1 MNKILII
8 EDDINVRQNL
18 IDLLYAENFN
28 VITAENGY
36 LGLQLAQAEIPDL
49 IICDV
54 MMPVLDGYT
63 VLKELRQ
70 NPKTAL
76 IPFIFL
82 TAKSEKTD
90 FRKGMDLGADD
101 YISKPFSR
109 TELLAAIT
117 CRLEKQ
123 TVIYQQTQEKL
134 DKLRQSIT
142 LSLPHELRTPL
153 NGILG
158 FSQILM
164 EESELLDA
172 ESIKEMAEFIHQSSQ
187 RLFHLIQKFLFY
199 AELEIIATDPQRIQ
213 EIQNQ
218 STEFP
223 IQEITT
229 LITEIAKN
237 AGREADIQLDFS
249 PCHVNISRN
258 RSMKII
264 EELYDNALKFSACG
278 TPIKITAKALNN
290 TFSLSFSDQGRGMS
304 ADQIAELGAYRQFER
319 KLHEQQG
326 SGLGLIIVKKLAE
339 LHGGTLKIE
348 SKPQEKTIVTVT
360 LPCKTQEAA
369 LSNASLLKS
378 SHCVA
383 VRPVLKEGFPPGKL
397 R

>member
-1 MNKILII
+1 MNKILVI

-18 IDLLYAENFN
+18 VDLLYAENFN

-36 LGLQLAQAEIPDL
+36 FGLQLAQTEIPDL

-54 MMPVLDGYT
+54 MMPEFDGYE
-63 VLKELRQ
+63 VLKEVRQ
-70 NPKTAL
+70 NPKTAI

-101 YISKPFSR
+101 YIVKPFSR
-109 TELLAAIT
+109 VELLAAIT

-134 DKLRQSIT
+134 DKLRTSIT

-187 RLFHLIQKFLFY
+187 RLFHLIQKFLLY
-199 AELEIIATDPQRIQ
+199 AELEIIATDPQRVS
-213 EIQNQ
+213 EIQKQ
-218 STEFP
+218 SVEFP
-223 IQEITT
+223 TLELINLMQER
-229 LITEIAKN
+229 AKN
-237 AGREADIQLDFS
+237 AGREDDIQIDLS
-249 PCHVNISRN
+249 PCQVHISSTKITR
-258 RSMKII
+258 II
-264 EELYDNALKFSACG
+264 EELLDNALKFSPSG
-278 TPIKITAKALNN
+278 TPIKITAKPINHTL
-290 TFSLSFSDQGRGMS
+290 SLSFSDQGRGMS
-304 ADQIAELGAYRQFER
+304 REQIAELGAYRQFER

-326 SGLGLIIVKKLAE
+326 SGLGLIIAKKLAE
-339 LHGGTLKIE
+339 LHGGNLRID

-360 LPCKTQEAA
+360 LPCSTQETLLITQNSA
-369 LSNASLLKS
+369 LST
-378 SHCVA
+378 
-383 VRPVLKEGFPPGKL
+383 
-397 R
+397 

>member
-1 MNKILII
+1 MNKILVI
-8 EDDINVRQNL
+8 EDDLNVRQNL

-36 LGLQLAQAEIPDL
+36 FGLQLAQTEIPDL

-54 MMPVLDGYT
+54 MMPELDGYE

-70 NPKTAL
+70 NPKTAI

-101 YISKPFSR
+101 YIVKPFSR
-109 TELLAAIT
+109 SELLAAIT

-134 DKLRQSIT
+134 EKLRTSIT

-164 EESELLDA
+164 EESALLDA

-187 RLFHLIQKFLFY
+187 RLFHLIQKFLLY
-199 AELEIIATDPQRIQ
+199 AELEIIATDPQRVQ

-223 IQEITT
+223 TPDLT
-229 LITEIAKN
+229 NLMMKKAKN
-237 AGREADIQLDFS
+237 ADREDDIQLDLS
-249 PCHVNISRN
+249 PCNI
-258 RSMKII
+258 KIAAKKI
-264 EELYDNALKFSACG
+264 TKIAEELLDNALKFSPSG
-278 TPIKITAKALNN
+278 TPIKITARATNN
-290 TFSLSFSDQGRGMS
+290 TFSLSFSDRGRGMS
-304 ADQIAELGAYRQFER
+304 REQIAELGAYRQFER

-326 SGLGLIIVKKLAE
+326 SGLGLIIAKKLVE

-348 SKPQEKTIVTVT
+348 SRPQDKTVVTVT
-360 LPCKTQEAA
+360 LPCSTQET
-369 LSNASLLKS
+369 SPDNYS
-378 SHCVA
+378 
-383 VRPVLKEGFPPGKL
+383 VLAECPATANSTP
-397 R
+397 